1 MENLNMKKLII
12 FSVFAFLTGNVFA
25 QGALKLKELV
35 VVPENKIDEGNFKLC
50 TPEDGVLVFNTS
62 IPGLNFVIT
71 NAPARL
77 KNKEFNAVKNRYV
90 LCVQKTDPDFKTGTT
105 KYYISITGDN
115 FLTYDLTV
123 ENINPGEGN
132 AQYFRISQK
141 DKAEITV
148 LGNGSPLQ
156 GATVQ
161 VNLKDGNGQ
170 RIRSFDLKSDG
181 KGFCEITIPEDA
193 QSADLIVRHTN
204 YDEVKLNDVKPGAAR
219 QSVNL
224 THRKALEKKFHFGIG
239 GGVNLSSLISDSWLY
254 EEDKT
259 LYTGFSAGLLCE
271 YKFGKVVSFQSGL
284 LFVRKGATGKA
295 YTSDRYSD
303 TQTGNNI
310 SDVLVKNTMVLDY
323 LELPLNLVFNIPV
336 GDYTDLFIG
345 AGYYF
350 AYGINGKLKFEPS
363 KNGYSFDDEEENV
376 FSGKN
381 KFLNPFDQG
390 INCMLGIRIA
400 QGGFIRASYEWSL
413 DNIVDS
419 KSEGFASFKNNCFT
433 ISLGYYF

>member
-1 MENLNMKKLII
+1 MRKFII

-25 QGALKLKELV
+25 QGALKLNELV
-35 VVPENKIDEGNFKLC
+35 VVPENKMDEGNFKLC

-62 IPGLNFVIT
+62 ISGLNFVIT

-90 LCVQKTDPDFKTGTT
+90 LCVQKTDPDFKTGIT

-148 LGNGSPLQ
+148 LGKNGSPLQ
-156 GATVQ
+156 GATIQ

-170 RIRSFDLKSDG
+170 RIRSFDLKSDS

-193 QSADLIVRHTN
+193 QSADLIIRHIN
-204 YDEVKLNDVKPGAAR
+204 YDDVKYINNVKPGADR
-219 QSVNL
+219 QSVKL
-224 THRKALEKKFHFGIG
+224 EKIKDPEKKFHFGII
-239 GGVNLSSLISDSWLY
+239 GGVNLSSQISDSWLY
-254 EEDKT
+254 EEDRT

-284 LFVRKGATGKA
+284 LFARKGAIGKA

-363 KNGYSFDDEEENV
+363 KNGYSFDEEEEENV

-413 DNIVDS
+413 ENIAAS
-419 KSEGFASFKNNCFT
+419 KDEGMATFKNNCLYLQ
-433 ISLGYYF
+433 LGFYF